1 MTEIDFLSSLFDG
14 PVVRP
19 VRVVGTGP
27 MAAFSAIS
35 SGAEV
40 SSVGR
45 GATSPGWMHA
55 PRHVFPRRSGELDG

>member
-1 MTEIDFLSSLFDG
+1 MTEIDFLSSLIDG
-14 PVVRP
+14 PV